1 MKRLKSL
8 IVIIISI
15 ELIPLLAFGQ
25 AKVGTTGLNFL
36 KVGTTARAVGMGE
49 AFTAVANDV
58 SALYYNP
65 GGLIQVTRPQAT
77 FSMVSWP
84 VGIKYAYIGG
94 VMPVPMVSGVVGF
107 QTTTLFT
114 DEMVETTPEM
124 PYGTGRTFTAGDLAL
139 GLTYCQRLTDKFSV
153 GTTFKYLH
161 SQLADARASGW
172 SADVGTFYAT
182 GWRKVNIGMIIQN
195 FGPDIT
201 YVSEP
206 FPLPIM
212 FKFGMSTVAYE
223 EGFHSVLASG
233 EFIHPNDNIELY
245 RIGFEYTFKNI
256 ISLRLGK
263 QINAWERATWD
274 EYQADRQKDPFV
286 EFPIINEDGGL
297 SMDGLSLGLGLQ
309 IPQAGITIDYAWCGL
324 NTLGSA
330 HRFTINYLFGYIG
343 F

>member
-1 MKRLKSL
+1 MNRLKSL
-8 IVIIISI
+8 IGIAVGAA
-15 ELIPLLAFGQ
+15 LVPLLAFGQ

-65 GGLIQVTRPQAT
+65 GGLIQLTRPQAT
-77 FSMVSWP
+77 FSIVDWP
-84 VGIKYAYIGG
+84 VGIKYAFLGG
-94 VMPVPMVSGVVGF
+94 VMPMPLVSGVLGV
-107 QTTTLFT
+107 QTTTLFS

-124 PYGTGRTFTAGDLAL
+124 PYGTGRTFTAGDIAV

-153 GTTFKYLH
+153 GTTLKYLH

-182 GWRKVNIGMIIQN
+182 GWRRVNIGMIIQN
-195 FGPDIT
+195 FGPDMT

-206 FPLPIM
+206 FPLPIT
-212 FKFGMSTVAYE
+212 FKFGMSMVAYE
-223 EGFHSVLASG
+223 DGPHSILAAG
-233 EFIHPNDNIELY
+233 EFIHPNDNLELY
-245 RIGFEYTFKNI
+245 RIGAEYTYKRLV
-256 ISLRLGK
+256 SLRFGK
-263 QINAWERATWD
+263 QVNAWERATWN

-286 EFPIINEDGGL
+286 EYPIIDENGGL
-297 SMDGLSLGLGLQ
+297 SLDGVSFGLGLQ
-309 IPQAGITIDYAWCGL
+309 IPQAGVTVDYAWNGL
-324 NTLGSA
+324 GTLSSA
-330 HRFTINYLFGYIG
+330 HRFTISYLIGYIN